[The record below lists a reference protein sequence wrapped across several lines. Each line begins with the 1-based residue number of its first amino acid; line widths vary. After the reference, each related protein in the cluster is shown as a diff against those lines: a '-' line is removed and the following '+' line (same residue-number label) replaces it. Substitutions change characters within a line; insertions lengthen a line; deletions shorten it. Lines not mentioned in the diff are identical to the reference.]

1 MGAYLADAARAAL
14 GGTIILAD
22 AHIRYSQPISGR
34 PSAIADLGSLSGDL
48 DRLARGRKARVQMQV
63 ELLATIN
70 RAPFSR
76 GIYIVLPAKPFG
88 SYEEGGNE
96 EE

>member
-1 MGAYLADAARAAL
+1 MK
-14 GGTIILAD
+14 T
-22 AHIRYSQPISGR
+22 GR
-34 PSAIADLGSLSGDL
+34 GF
-48 DRLARGRKARVQMQV
+48 
-63 ELLATIN
+63 E
-70 RAPFSR
+70 